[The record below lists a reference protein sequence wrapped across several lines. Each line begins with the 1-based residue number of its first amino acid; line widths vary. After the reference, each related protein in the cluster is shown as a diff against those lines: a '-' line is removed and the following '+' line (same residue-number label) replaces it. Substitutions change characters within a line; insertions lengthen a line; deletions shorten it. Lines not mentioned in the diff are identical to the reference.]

1 MKTFKEHNQQDE
13 AALVSSDRNI
23 IKSILNRLEDMMV
36 KALEKGDVEMVN
48 NVARIAKL
56 KVTKKGQAKGK
67 AFRYDLKK

>member
-1 MKTFKEHNQQDE
+1 
-13 AALVSSDRNI
+13 
-23 IKSILNRLEDMMV
+23 MMV

-48 NVARIAKL
+48 NIARIAKL